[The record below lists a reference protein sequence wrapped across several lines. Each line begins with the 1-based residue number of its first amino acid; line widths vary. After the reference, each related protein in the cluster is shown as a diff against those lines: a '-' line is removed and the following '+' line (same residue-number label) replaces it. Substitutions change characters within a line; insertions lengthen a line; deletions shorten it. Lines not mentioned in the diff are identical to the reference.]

1 MSPAAPELLVLHGV
15 RLKGF
20 TDVDA
25 LSGYCGLPEA
35 QLQEVLVGLRD
46 RDLVL
51 HRDGRVSGWTL
62 TPAGRE
68 EHGRLLASEL
78 ERAGCGSDV
87 EAIYQEFL
95 ALNPRLLAAA
105 SAWQVRDVNGQA
117 VTNDHADPAYDA
129 GVIADLREV
138 HVEAVLLTD
147 RLTACLAR
155 FERYRPRLEAAI
167 ASVEAG
173 DRDWFT
179 RPLIDSY
186 HTVWFELHEDLL
198 GTLGRERS
206 QESKELA

>member
-1 MSPAAPELLVLHGV
+1 MSPAAPELLVLNGV

-20 TDVDA
+20 TDVEA
-25 LSGYCGLPEA
+25 LAGCCGLSEA
-35 QLQEVLVGLRD
+35 ELQGVLGRLRD
-46 RDLVL
+46 RDLVQ
-51 HRDGRVSGWTL
+51 HREGRVSGWTL

-68 EHGRLLASEL
+68 EHSRVVAREL
-78 ERAGCGSDV
+78 EQAGCAPDI

-95 ALNPRLLAAA
+95 ALNPQLLGAA
-105 SAWQVRDVNGQA
+105 SAWQVREVDGEA
-117 VTNDHADPAYDA
+117 VTNDHADPTYDA

-138 HVEAVLLTD
+138 HNDAVLLVD
-147 RLTACLAR
+147 RLTACLER

-167 ASVEAG
+167 ARVEAG
-173 DRDWFT
+173 DRNWFT